1 MQILSIDTSGQILSI
16 AILKK
21 DVIELSEYPSGK
33 MNSEKILPE
42 IKAMMY
48 RLSINFSDLDGI
60 AFGAGPGSFTG
71 IRIASGIA
79 YGIAYS
85 LNIPIVGINTLEAL
99 ATLLDNRYCISCI
112 DARMS
117 QVYIGAYQLDN
128 LGITTI
134 NEPGLYNPEILPDIN
149 LSEATIIGS
158 GVIIYKN
165 QLAKKYKDINLNFIE
180 KEFPLAGVIAKLAL
194 PRMNKNFNLD
204 QAQPIY
210 IRNKVAQT
218 ILERNSSK

>member
-16 AILKK
+16 AILKEG
-21 DVIELSEYPSGK
+21 VIELSEYPSGK

-42 IKAMMY
+42 IKAMMS

-99 ATLLDNRYCISCI
+99 ATLFNNNYCISCI

-117 QVYIGAYQLDN
+117 QVYIGAYQLN
-128 LGITTI
+128 NGCITTI
-134 NEPGLYNPEILPDIN
+134 SEPGLYDPETLPDIN
-149 LSEATIIGS
+149 FFEATIIGS
-158 GVIIYKN
+158 GVTAYKS
-165 QLAKKYKDINLNFIE
+165 QLVKKYKHIDYNFVE
-180 KEFPLAGVIAKLAL
+180 NEYPLAGVIGKLAL
-194 PRMNKNFNLD
+194 PRMSKNFNLD
-204 QAQPIY
+204 KAKPIY

-218 ILERNSSK
+218 IVERNS

>member
-16 AILKK
+16 AILRK
-21 DVIELSEYPSGK
+21 DVVELSEYPSGK
-33 MNSEKILPE
+33 INSEKILPE
-42 IKAMMY
+42 IQALMS

-99 ATLLDNRYCISCI
+99 ASLFNNNYCISCI

-117 QVYIGAYQLDN
+117 QVYIGAYQLN
-128 LGITTI
+128 NGCITTI
-134 NEPGLYNPEILPDIN
+134 SEPGLYDPETLPDIN
-149 LSEATIIGS
+149 VSNAIIIGS
-158 GVIIYKN
+158 GVVAYKN
-165 QLAKKYKDINLNFIE
+165 QLAKKYKYMDYNFIE
-180 KEFPLAGVIAKLAL
+180 KEYPLAGVIGKLGL
-194 PRMNKNFNLD
+194 PRMNKNFDLD
-204 QAQPIY
+204 QAKPIY

-218 ILERNSSK
+218 ILERNS